1 MTDTTIETTRKWGPI
16 SLLPGVGKGNMSIYV
31 LGFVFTMLFS
41 TFIPQAQPF
50 ILTEILRIPPEHQGA
65 LSGYLGFAATLV
77 SMVMPSI
84 WGTLSD
90 KTGRRLVYA
99 IGFLLS
105 ALGIAMTP
113 LAGTIAA
120 LYLFRMTFAAGSN
133 ASNTMSTALLADYID
148 NKDRGKAIGITAAS
162 GGIGALMTVFL
173 FLRLPD
179 IFQSNGLTP
188 QMAGRYTYWIVAV
201 LGVVAM
207 ALVSFGLLGR
217 SQKQAEE
224 KRSIFRI
231 AQDAFQA
238 ARQDPGI
245 SLAYGVNFVASGSV
259 SVVGTFFTLWLV
271 TYGTTQAG
279 LSSAESLARAGMIMG
294 ISQMMGLIAAPM
306 FGVLADKAGRVKATI
321 LATGLTAVVF
331 SLTLLIRDPLNWVM
345 IVLGLFIGF
354 VQTSG
359 LITGGALIAQQAPE
373 SIRGSVMGFYG
384 FCGALGIM
392 LVSVAGGWLFDNW
405 LYQGPFVLIAS
416 LCALVAAWGFLV
428 KNHSRKDNIS

>member
-1 MTDTTIETTRKWGPI
+1 MTDTTIETTGKWGPI

-41 TFIPQAQPF
+41 TFIPQVQPF
-50 ILTEILRIPPEHQGA
+50 VLTEILRIPPEQQGA

-77 SMVMPSI
+77 SMIMPSI

-120 LYLFRMTFAAGSN
+120 LYLFRMIFAAGSN
-133 ASNTMSTALLADYID
+133 ASNTMSNALLADYID
-148 NKDRGKAIGITAAS
+148 NKDRGKAIGVTAAS
-162 GGIGALMTVFL
+162 GGIGALLTVFL

-179 IFQSNGLTP
+179 IFQTSGLTP

-201 LGVVAM
+201 LGIVAM

-224 KRSIFRI
+224 KRSITQI
-231 AQDAFQA
+231 ARDAFQA

-245 SLAYGVNFVASGSV
+245 SLAYGVNFVASGAV

-271 TYGTTQAG
+271 TYGTTRAG
-279 LSSAESLARAGMIMG
+279 LTSAESLARAGMIMG
-294 ISQMMGLIAAPM
+294 ISQMMGLIAAPI
-306 FGVLADKAGRVKATI
+306 FGILADKAGRVKAVI
-321 LATGLTAVVF
+321 IATGLTAVVF
-331 SLTLLIRDPLNWVM
+331 SITLMIRDPLNWVM
-345 IVLGLFIGF
+345 ILLGLFIGF

-384 FCGALGIM
+384 FCGAMGIM

-428 KNHSRKDNIS
+428 KDRIGKDNIS